1 MTDNTQT
8 PVATVTFPNGT
19 KLNATFENVDDARR
33 LITKAMHDAYYRGRS
48 DGTIDPNAAV
58 TFTLY
63 GGAKRVVNFA
73 SIADRDLILTMLGAK
88 GSGTAQQVEIVAM
101 PDRETTSEISRD
113 SSNNIKTAKQ
123 VERDA

>member
-1 MTDNTQT
+1 M
-8 PVATVTFPNGT
+8 
-19 KLNATFENVDDARR
+19 
-33 LITKAMHDAYYRGRS
+33 
-48 DGTIDPNAAV
+48 

-63 GGAKRVVNFA
+63 GGAKRVFNFV

-101 PDRETTSEISRD
+101 PDRETTSEITRD

-123 VERDA
+123 IERDA